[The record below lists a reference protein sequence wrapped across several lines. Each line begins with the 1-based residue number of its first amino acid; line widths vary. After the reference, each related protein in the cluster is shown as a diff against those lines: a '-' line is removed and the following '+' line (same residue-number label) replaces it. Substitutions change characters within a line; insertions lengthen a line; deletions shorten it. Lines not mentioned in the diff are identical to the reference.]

1 MRWIA
6 VTALGPWL
14 GFCFGRGD
22 SLAMKIL
29 IIDDERPIRETLEMV
44 LLEKGHHV
52 ASAED
57 GPGGL
62 DAFRRER
69 PEVVILDIRLPGI
82 NGMEV
87 LQKIKEQDKDIDV
100 IMITAYHD
108 MDTTIQAMKAGAY
121 EYIHKPID
129 ADELEIAIDKLAE
142 NLKLKGHMEDL
153 AKEISEEYNPDDIV
167 GKSRAMQGIFK
178 TIGMISESKATVL
191 IQGESGT
198 GKEMIAK
205 TIHYNS
211 PCRKDPFTPVNCS
224 AIVETLLESEL
235 FGHERGAFTGA
246 AFRKK
251 GKIEQAGSGTL
262 LLDEVGE
269 IPLGIQVKLLR
280 YLQEKEYERV
290 GGEER
295 LRSDAR
301 IIASTN
307 RDLRSMVAEKR
318 FRDDLYFRLKVVEI
332 HVPPLRE
339 RKEDIPLLVEH
350 LLNKANSEFQK
361 KVTQIPRGVLD
372 ALMHYRWPGNIRELE
387 NLLRRAV
394 VLCKGNVLL
403 PEYLPDLF
411 IEHQAPQGSTVI
423 KPLEHLEREHVRR
436 VLEMTGWNKGR
447 TCELLGISRPT
458 LREKIRKYKL
468 HP

>member
-1 MRWIA
+1 
-6 VTALGPWL
+6 
-14 GFCFGRGD
+14 
-22 SLAMKIL
+22 MKIL

-44 LLEKGHHV
+44 LLEKGYQV

-62 DAFRRER
+62 EAVRRER
-69 PEVVILDIRLPGI
+69 PDVVILDIRLPGM

-87 LQKIKEQDKDIDV
+87 LQKIKEQHKDISV
-100 IMITAYHD
+100 IMITAFHD
-108 MDTTIQAMKAGAY
+108 METTIQAMKAGAY

-129 ADELEIAIDKLAE
+129 ADELELAIDRVAE
-142 NLKLKGHMEDL
+142 NLRLNSRLKGL
-153 AKEISEEYNPDDIV
+153 IKEISEEYKPDNIV

-178 TIGMISESKATVL
+178 TIGLISESRATVL

-211 PCRKDPFTPVNCS
+211 PCRKEPLVPINCS
-224 AIVETLLESEL
+224 AIVEALLESEL

-246 AFRKK
+246 VYRKK
-251 GKIEQAGSGTL
+251 GKIEQARAGTL
-262 LLDEVGE
+262 FLDEIGE
-269 IPLGIQVKLLR
+269 IPLGTQVKLLR
-280 YLQEKEYERV
+280 FLQEREYERV
-290 GGEER
+290 GGDER
-295 LRSDAR
+295 LRSNAR
-301 IIASTN
+301 IVACTN
-307 RDLRSMVAEKR
+307 RDLPRMVEEKR
-318 FRDDLYFRLKVVEI
+318 FREDLYFRLKVVEI

-350 LLNKANSEFQK
+350 LLNKINAELQK
-361 KVTQIPRGVLD
+361 KVTQIPRNVVD

-387 NLLRRAV
+387 NLLRSAV
-394 VLCKGNVLL
+394 VLSKGKVLL
-403 PEYLPDLF
+403 PECLPDLF
-411 IEHQAPQGSTVI
+411 GEHKAPQDSTVI
-423 KPLEHLEREHVRR
+423 EPLEHVEREHVKRA
-436 VLEMTGWNKGR
+436 LEMTSWNRGK

-468 HP
+468 HL